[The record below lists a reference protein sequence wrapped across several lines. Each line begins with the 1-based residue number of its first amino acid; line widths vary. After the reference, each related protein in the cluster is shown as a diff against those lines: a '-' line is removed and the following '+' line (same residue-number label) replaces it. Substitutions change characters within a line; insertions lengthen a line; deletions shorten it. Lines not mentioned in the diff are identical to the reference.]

1 MTFSVT
7 ANTAAAVGAEEF
19 ASAINAV
26 ANFTADGNYAL
37 DNGDGTVVI
46 QWVRRFYCE
55 SYRGITIRGHHS
67 AYV

>member
-7 ANTAAAVGAEEF
+7 ANTAAAVGAEF

-37 DNGDGTVVI
+37 DNGDGTVTI
-46 QWVRRFYCE
+46 QWA
-55 SYRGITIRGHHS
+55 S
-67 AYV
+67 ADSINIIP